1 MNTNNNF
8 NIGERIRQLRI
19 KHGLTQEQLALRS
32 NITTTY
38 LGLLERNE
46 KNPTIKIIEQLC
58 NSLNL
63 SLTDFFSSDNTSFVS
78 EDLILLQIITQL
90 SNRTEA
96 EKMYSLQIIKAF
108 LNFQDTQQKGTVK
121 TGNNNSEDTP
131 V

>member
-1 MNTNNNF
+1 MNTKNNF
-8 NIGERIRQLRI
+8 NTGERIRQLRI

-58 NSLNL
+58 TSLNL
-63 SLTDFFSSDNTSFVS
+63 SLADFFSSDYKPIYS

-90 SNRTEA
+90 RGRTEA
-96 EKMYSLQIIKAF
+96 EKQLSLQLIKDF
-108 LNFQDTQQKGTVK
+108 LNFQDSQEKNK
-121 TGNNNSEDTP
+121 L
-131 V
+131 